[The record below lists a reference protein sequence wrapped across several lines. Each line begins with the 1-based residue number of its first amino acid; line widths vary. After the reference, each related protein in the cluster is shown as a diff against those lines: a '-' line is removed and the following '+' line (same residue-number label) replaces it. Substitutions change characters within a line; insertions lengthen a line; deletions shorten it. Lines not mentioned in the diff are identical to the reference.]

1 MFSPD
6 GWMRQ
11 PVFNRKP
18 PSPVGPTVW
27 TRDLCEYIMVAT
39 TKTTKAPPRMIRRIG
54 LVLLRSTTHDSAAV
68 LQTNHSPVRGSHKP
82 VKDLCHSIV
91 MKRSR
96 IGLLL

>member
-1 MFSPD
+1 MFSPA

-39 TKTTKAPPRMIRRIG
+39 TKTTKAPLRMIRRIS

-68 LQTNHSPVRGSHKP
+68 LQTNHSPV
-82 VKDLCHSIV
+82 
-91 MKRSR
+91 SR
-96 IGLLL
+96 VLTNL